1 MGFLGGLV
9 AALIGAAVVALT
21 AFSITMYIRIGQ
33 VDRQIGEI
41 DRQVQEDAGTM
52 TAVKIA
58 TEKKIEE
65 FDRALQVEVRERM
78 KEIDEVIE
86 TMNKIA
92 EDIGRLDAQ
101 TSQDHRDLVDIR
113 SRYILYREPAQ
124 EEQTDVND

>member
-1 MGFLGGLV
+1 MGGLAYTFMIV
-9 AALIGAAVVALT
+9 MIFILTFIAFAL
-21 AFSITMYIRIGQ
+21 FIRISQ
-33 VDRQIGEI
+33 VDHQI
-41 DRQVQEDAGTM
+41 QEDAGTM

-65 FDRALQVEVRERM
+65 FDRALQVEVQERM

-101 TSQDHRDLVDIR
+101 TAQDHRDLVDIR
-113 SRYILYREPAQ
+113 SRYILYREPAPEQ
-124 EEQTDVND
+124 EDQTDGND

>member
-9 AALIGAAVVALT
+9 AALIGAAVVVLT
-21 AFSITMYIRIGQ
+21 AFTITMYIRIGQ
-33 VDRQIGEI
+33 VDRQI
-41 DRQVQEDAGTM
+41 QEDAGTM

-78 KEIDEVIE
+78 KEIDEIVE
-86 TMNKIA
+86 PLNKIA
-92 EDIGRLDAQ
+92 EDIARLDAQ
-101 TSQDHRDLVDIR
+101 TAQDHRDLVDIR

-124 EEQTDVND
+124 EDQTDGND

>member
-1 MGFLGGLV
+1 MGGLAYTFMIV
-9 AALIGAAVVALT
+9 MIFILTFIAFAL
-21 AFSITMYIRIGQ
+21 FIRISQ
-33 VDRQIGEI
+33 VDHQI
-41 DRQVQEDAGTM
+41 QEDAGTM

-65 FDRALQVEVRERM
+65 FDRALQVEVQERM
-78 KEIDEVIE
+78 KEIDDVIE

-101 TSQDHRDLVDIR
+101 TAQDHRDLVDIR

-124 EEQTDVND
+124 EEQTNGND

>member
-1 MGFLGGLV
+1 MGFLSGLTYTFMIV
-9 AALIGAAVVALT
+9 MIFALAV
-21 AFSITMYIRIGQ
+21 FSFAMFIRIS
-33 VDRQIGEI
+33 QIDHQI
-41 DRQVQEDAGTM
+41 QEDAGTM

-65 FDRALQVEVRERM
+65 FDRALQVEVQERM

-101 TSQDHRDLVDIR
+101 TAQDHRDLVDIR

-124 EEQTDVND
+124 EEQTDGRCPD

>member
-1 MGFLGGLV
+1 MGGLV
-9 AALIGAAVVALT
+9 YTFMIVMIFALSVFSFAL
-21 AFSITMYIRIGQ
+21 FIRISQ
-33 VDRQIGEI
+33 VDHQI
-41 DRQVQEDAGTM
+41 QEDAGTM

-65 FDRALQVEVRERM
+65 FDRALQIETKERM

-101 TSQDHRDLVDIR
+101 TAQDHRDLVDIR
-113 SRYILYREPAQ
+113 QRYVLFREPAQ
-124 EEQTDVND
+124 EEQTDGEKL

>member
-1 MGFLGGLV
+1 MGFLSGLTYTFMMV
-9 AALIGAAVVALT
+9 MIFVLVFIAFAL
-21 AFSITMYIRIGQ
+21 FIRIS
-33 VDRQIGEI
+33 QIDHQI
-41 DRQVQEDAGTM
+41 QEDAGTM

-101 TSQDHRDLVDIR
+101 TAQDHRDLVDIR

-124 EEQTDVND
+124 EDQTDGEKL

>member
-1 MGFLGGLV
+1 MGFLSGLTYTFMIV
-9 AALIGAAVVALT
+9 MIFALAV
-21 AFSITMYIRIGQ
+21 FSFAMFIRISQ
-33 VDRQIGEI
+33 VDHQI
-41 DRQVQEDAGTM
+41 QEDAGTM

-78 KEIDEVIE
+78 KEIDEIVE
-86 TMNKIA
+86 PLNKIA

-101 TSQDHRDLVDIR
+101 TAQDHRDLVDIR

-124 EEQTDVND
+124 EEQTDGND